1 MWRLKANIIATGAPA
16 RGTPNVGASTDA
28 TDTSALAEHAD
39 HLSDHGFDSSL
50 LPGYRRAGHVFVLVL
65 GILSCIIDTGAIVG
79 IGLAGI
85 AIGPAIGLPT
95 TPSSAVVVTF
105 GVGYLVMAWL
115 IGLYPR
121 RRAALRG
128 GELGPIVRLLGSLSV
143 GALSFRLGEDGLS
156 RTEVLIWVGW
166 LAAAVVIIKGGQI
179 VLAGLIR
186 KFAALQF
193 RRPAVVVGNNEA
205 ARQLVCGLGGDAASP
220 YRLIGF
226 FDDAQERTGPLNGL
240 LPYLGTLDEVARYSE
255 NCEEIDVFLAVPWAA
270 GPRILKVME
279 ELRFL
284 PATIRLIP
292 DLSGY
297 AGLSARDAAAAA
309 RMMPVLQTP
318 PLPPYQRAVKATMDV
333 GLGSVLLILL
343 LPLLLAIA
351 IAIKLDSPG
360 SVIFSQPRRGQ
371 HGRLFSIYK
380 FRSLHVS
387 KADANAGKV
396 VRRGDPRVTRVGR
409 FIRKYSLDE
418 LPQILNVLKGDMSLV
433 GPRPHPLDTRADGK
447 LCADVVP
454 NYSLRYR
461 VKPGM
466 TGWAQVNGWR
476 GETDTEDKLRRRV
489 EYDLHY
495 ISHWSLRLDLII
507 LLRTVPAML
516 FPSAG
521 SY

>member
-1 MWRLKANIIATGAPA
+1 MWRLKANIFAPGAPA
-16 RGTPNVGASTDA
+16 HRTSNVGAPTDV
-28 TDTSALAEHAD
+28 TGTSSVAEHAD

-50 LPGYRRAGHVFVLVL
+50 LPGYRHAGNVFVLIL
-65 GILSCIIDTGAIVG
+65 GILSCIIDTGAIIG

-95 TPSSAVVVTF
+95 MPSSAVVVTF
-105 GVGYLVMAWL
+105 GVGYLVTAWL
-115 IGLYPR
+115 IGLCPR
-121 RRAALRG
+121 RRVALRG
-128 GELGPIVRLLGSLSV
+128 GELGPIVSLLVSLSV

-156 RTEVLIWVGW
+156 RTEVIIWVGW
-166 LAAAVVIIKGGQI
+166 LAASVALIKGGRI

-205 ARQLVCGLGGDAASP
+205 VRQLVCSLGGDAVPP
-220 YRLIGF
+220 YWLIGF
-226 FDDAQERTGPLNGL
+226 FEAARERTGPLDGL
-240 LPYLGTLDEVARYSE
+240 LPYLGALDEVARYSE
-255 NCEEIDVFLAVPWAA
+255 NCEEIDVFLAVPWAV

-297 AGLSARDAAAAA
+297 AGLSAADAAAAA
-309 RMMPVLQTP
+309 RVMPVLQTP

-333 GLGSVLLILL
+333 WRSVLLILL

-360 SVIFSQPRRGQ
+360 SVIFSQLRRGQ
-371 HGRLFSIYK
+371 HGRLVSIYG

-396 VRRGDPRVTRVGR
+396 VRRGDPRVTCVGR

-418 LPQILNVLKGDMSLV
+418 LPQILNVLKGGMSPV
-433 GPRPHPLDTRADGK
+433 GPRPHPLDTGVDGK
-447 LCADVVP
+447 LRADVVP

-461 VKPGM
+461 LKPGM

-495 ISHWSLRLDLII
+495 ISYWSLRLDLLL